1 MLKAVESLRGK
12 PISGPTLL
20 GLLRTTTKS
29 LPAASRGVSLTP
41 ERMGDDTGVE
51 PAQKG
56 LAPQLIV
63 PERVIR
69 GERNLR
75 DLTRGLTGVNRELGI
90 DEVEWT
96 GFMQDVDKALEAGPD
111 EYLLVRVLG
120 GEMR

>member
-1 MLKAVESLRGK
+1 
-12 PISGPTLL
+12 
-20 GLLRTTTKS
+20 
-29 LPAASRGVSLTP
+29 
-41 ERMGDDTGVE
+41 MGDDTGVRLAVPLIADE